1 MNPLIHRT
9 LQFLYRLL
17 GSRLNQALSR
27 DWEDAC
33 GSIDY
38 MEISYEHPDIRV
50 SVYFGKEEKEHQVPK
65 EILIY
70 PDTLCSLLSSLLGIS
85 FTSTLDSDS
94 GDFTLRMD
102 GLEVHFLHL
111 LLPYG
116 IIMMETEEGMFK
128 ESVVDRLCGNARK
141 EFSLT

>member
-1 MNPLIHRT
+1 
-9 LQFLYRLL
+9 
-17 GSRLNQALSR
+17 
-27 DWEDAC
+27 
-33 GSIDY
+33 

-50 SVYFGKEEKEHQVPK
+50 SVYYGKEEKEHQVPK

-111 LLPYG
+111 LIPYG